1 MKGIILAGGKGTR
14 LYPITKAISKQLL
27 PVYNKPMIYY
37 PINTLI
43 EIGIKDILIIT
54 TPEDLI
60 YFKNLLNDND
70 DFNLNFEF
78 KVQNKPNGIA
88 EAFVIGEEFIQN
100 EDVCLILG
108 DNLFFNS
115 KSITEMN
122 LNKSSKIF
130 VKKVENPNSYGVL
143 EVFNDTPK
151 LIHEKPKE
159 FISNFAVVGLYMYT
173 SSVIDKV
180 KTLNP
185 SKRGELEIT
194 DLNNIYLNGGECDV
208 VYLEDDSNWFDS
220 GTFDSLLKASNFVK
234 NYEKFKGRAVS
245 DD

>member
-37 PINTLI
+37 PINTLT
-43 EIGIKDILIIT
+43 EIGVKDILIIT

-60 YFKNLLNDND
+60 YFKNLLINND

-78 KVQNKPNGIA
+78 KVQIKPNGIA
-88 EAFVIGEEFIQN
+88 EAFIIGEEFIKN

-115 KSITEMN
+115 KSITKNN
-122 LNKSSKIF
+122 LKKSSKIF

-143 EVFNDTPK
+143 EVFNNTPK
-151 LIHEKPKE
+151 LIHEKPQE

-180 KTLNP
+180 KKLNP

-194 DLNNIYLNGGECDV
+194 DLNNIYLKGGECDV
-208 VYLEDDSNWFDS
+208 VYLEDDSSWFDS
-220 GTFDSLLKASNFVK
+220 GTFDSLLKASNFVE
-234 NYEKFKGRAVS
+234 NYEKL
-245 DD
+245 

>member
-60 YFKNLLNDND
+60 YFKNLLINNN

-78 KVQNKPNGIA
+78 KVQKKPNGIA
-88 EAFVIGEEFIQN
+88 EAFIIGEEFIQN

-115 KSITEMN
+115 KSITKKN
-122 LNKSSKIF
+122 LKKSSKIF

-143 EVFNDTPK
+143 EVLNDTPK
-151 LIHEKPKE
+151 LIHEKPQK

-180 KTLNP
+180 KKLNP

-194 DLNNIYLNGGECDV
+194 DLNNIYLKSEECDV
-208 VYLEDDSNWFDS
+208 VYLEDDSSWFDS

-234 NYEKFKGRAVS
+234 NYEKL
-245 DD
+245 

>member
-43 EIGIKDILIIT
+43 EIGIQDILIIT

-60 YFKNLLNDND
+60 YFKNLLINNN

-78 KVQNKPNGIA
+78 KVQKKPNGIA
-88 EAFVIGEEFIQN
+88 EAFIIGEEFIKN

-115 KSITEMN
+115 KSITLNN
-122 LNKSSKIF
+122 LKKSSKIF
-130 VKKVENPNSYGVL
+130 IKKVENPNNYGVL
-143 EVFNDTPK
+143 EVFNNAPK
-151 LIHEKPKE
+151 FIHEKPSKY
-159 FISNFAVVGLYMYT
+159 ISDNAVVGLYMYKNN
-173 SSVIDKV
+173 VIENAKG
-180 KTLNP
+180 LNP

-194 DLNNIYLNGGECDV
+194 DLNNIYIKKNDCEV
-208 VYLEDDSNWFDS
+208 VYLEEKSEWFDS
-220 GTFDSLLKASNFVK
+220 GTFKSLFDASEYVRR
-234 NYEKFKGRAVS
+234 NYNS
-245 DD
+245 

>member
-37 PINTLI
+37 PIDTLL

-54 TPEDLI
+54 KPEDLI
-60 YFKNLLNDND
+60 YFKNLLINND
-70 DFNLNFEF
+70 DFSLNFEF
-78 KVQNKPNGIA
+78 KAQNKPNGIA
-88 EAFVIGEEFIQN
+88 EAFIIGEEFIQN

-115 KSITEMN
+115 KSITRKN
-122 LNKSSKIF
+122 LKKSSKIF

-143 EVFNDTPK
+143 EVFNNTPK
-151 LIHEKPKE
+151 LIHEKPQV
-159 FISNFAVVGLYMYT
+159 FVSNFAVVGLYMYT

-180 KTLNP
+180 KQLNP

-194 DLNNIYLNGGECDV
+194 DLNNFYLKAGECDV
-208 VYLEDDSNWFDS
+208 VYLEDDSSWFDS

-234 NYEKFKGRAVS
+234 NYEKL
-245 DD
+245 